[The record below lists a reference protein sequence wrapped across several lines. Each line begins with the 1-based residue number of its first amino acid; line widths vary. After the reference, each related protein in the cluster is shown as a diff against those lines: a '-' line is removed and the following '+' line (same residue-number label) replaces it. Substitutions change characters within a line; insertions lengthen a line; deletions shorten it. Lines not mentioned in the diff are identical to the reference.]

1 MKNFI
6 APKCLQ
12 LLIKF
17 LKYCYEINIKKQ
29 IKTIPINSWMKLFWI
44 TYAATKNVMANY
56 VKPNKNSITNSHGKN
71 QFIFILR
78 DKLFWNRIR
87 FILGQTS
94 SFAIMSKRRLFYTEL
109 IKISIKDVY
118 LVVDILTCQVNK
130 LLHDLWFIP
139 HNILY
144 LSVSII

>member
-44 TYAATKNVMANY
+44 TYAVTTKNVMANY

-94 SFAIMSKRRLFYTEL
+94 SFAIMSKRRLFYAEF
-109 IKISIKDVY
+109 IKISIKGVY
-118 LVVDILTCQVNK
+118 TLLLTFWLVRTINSCMICGSS
-130 LLHDLWFIP
+130 HIIFYI
-139 HNILY
+139 Y
-144 LSVSII
+144 L